1 MGEEKEKKRQYHWVP
16 NENLSEDKK
25 KKKAAYMKNYYLEHE
40 K

>member
-25 KKKAAYMKNYYLEHE
+25 KKKAAYMKNYYLEH
-40 K
+40 KK